1 MDPTIDTPAGQPDA
15 GQAPATDTFDA
26 ERAKALID
34 KLRPF
39 EKQAKKLEQELA
51 ELRQAEDT
59 RKRAEMSEL
68 ERLKADLAKAEEA
81 RTKAEQ
87 ARQQTAIRSQIVA
100 AAAKAN
106 LADPEDAYRFID
118 LATLTVDES
127 GRAANLDEA
136 LQDLLKRKPYLA
148 KQTSNAYSPTNP
160 AGGAGKQSEREIL
173 NEIYGG
179 RKANIWGGEGGGVY
193 WNPTITE

>member
-1 MDPTIDTPAGQPDA
+1 MELPIDTPAGQPDA
-15 GQAPATDTFDA
+15 AQAAATDTFDA

-34 KLRPF
+34 KLRPY
-39 EKQAKKLEQELA
+39 EKQAKQLERELA

-68 ERLKADLAKAEEA
+68 ERLKSDLAKAEEA

-118 LATLTVDES
+118 TSALVVGED
-127 GRAANLDEA
+127 GRAAGLDEA
-136 LQDLLKRKPYLA
+136 ISDLLKRKPYLL
-148 KQTSNAYSPTNP
+148 KQTNNAYSPTNP
-160 AGGAGKQSEREIL
+160 AGGPGKQSDRERL
-173 NEIYGG
+173 NQIYGG
-179 RKANIWGGEGGGVY
+179 RKADIWGGEGGGVY

>member
-1 MDPTIDTPAGQPDA
+1 MPVDIIPQAG
-15 GQAPATDTFDA
+15 TDSEQDSA
-26 ERAKALID
+26 E
-34 KLRPF
+34 
-39 EKQAKKLEQELA
+39 EKQAPSVEEL
-51 ELRQAEDT
+51 LRQIKALNKENAKWRT
-59 RKRAEMSEL
+59 TLRSVEEEREAKAKAEMTEL

-87 ARQQTAIRSQIVA
+87 ARLQIAIKSQVIA

-106 LADPEDAYRFID
+106 LNDPEDAYRMLD
-118 LATLTVDES
+118 PATLDVDDS
-127 GRAANLDEA
+127 GRVSGLDEA
-136 LQDLLKRKPYLA
+136 IKELLKGKPYLL
-148 KQTSNAYSPTNP
+148 KQTSNTYSPTNP
-160 AGGAGKQSEREIL
+160 AGGPGKQSDREIL